1 METLVLIGFA
11 FCATVTTSLLKS
23 KEWHK
28 EYKVLLAFF
37 VSLAYAW
44 LYLVLFRPETLVQDI
59 SSVVFTI
66 FGTAT
71 LLYGI
76 FFDRTVFNAYLEAV
90 HLLDAVRRMVPYRNK
105 IPPETELP
113 SDHAYDDTHIATPTA
128 QHDAQH
134 DARQDMQHDA
144 RRQVPQATHQ
154 VPVPTVHSATQSVV
168 SAAPQTDVQYVRV
181 VGKE

>member
-11 FCATVTTSLLKS
+11 LCATVTTSLLKS

-44 LYLVLFRPETLVQDI
+44 LYLVLFRPETLIQDI
-59 SSVVFTI
+59 SSVVFTV

-105 IPPETELP
+105 IPSETELP
-113 SDHAYDDTHIATPTA
+113 SDHAYDDTHIATPTT
-128 QHDAQH
+128 QHDA
-134 DARQDMQHDA
+134 QHDA

>member
-1 METLVLIGFA
+1 
-11 FCATVTTSLLKS
+11 
-23 KEWHK
+23 
-28 EYKVLLAFF
+28 
-37 VSLAYAW
+37 
-44 LYLVLFRPETLVQDI
+44 
-59 SSVVFTI
+59 VFTI

-134 DARQDMQHDA
+134 DARRICSTMHGA
-144 RRQVPQATHQ
+144 RYRKLRTRC
-154 VPVPTVHSATQSVV
+154 
-168 SAAPQTDVQYVRV
+168 QYLPYTLLRSPSFLLPR
-181 VGKE
+181 KRTSNTFE